1 MKVRIN
7 FNSDEFDE
15 IVEFR
20 DQLID
25 LIDKIDSYL
34 GPTDDS
40 DCDEYECDEEV
51 CTGHCCECDNTS
63 DNTFISDARNGYV
76 AKFINESK
84 DECGFCKEI
93 EFDNKFVIDC
103 IEYGFFKTYSD
114 VDKFIKAFADVKG
127 RSDDNEHRKNI
138 VEKLIKAGLTK
149 AFANHVVEHCVS
161 VDPEKIPTE
170 YSDEGFKKLMEHLCI
185 KEDFEKQ
192 KVNEAS
198 KALKDYL
205 TKQLIEISKTDRDM
219 AVTLKHYFE
228 RFKPTKISDIDK
240 GIETIKKIFD
250 EPSESE
256 DESENTVDVKFE
268 GNEIRKG
275 YAKRASDHF
284 KKRTTDNKS
293 DKTK

>member
-34 GPTDDS
+34 GPTDDL
-40 DCDEYECDEEV
+40 DCDECDCDEEV
-51 CTGHCCECDNTS
+51 CTGHCCECDKDTKC
-63 DNTFISDARNGYV
+63 DNTDDSFVSDARNGYV

-93 EFDNKFVIDC
+93 EFDN
-103 IEYGFFKTYSD
+103 
-114 VDKFIKAFADVKG
+114 KFIKAFADVKG

-170 YSDEGFKKLMEHLCI
+170 YSDEGFKKLMEYLCI

-198 KALKDYL
+198 KAIKDYL

-240 GIETIKKIFD
+240 GIETFKKIFG
-250 EPSESE
+250 EPIESE
-256 DESENTVDVKFE
+256 DESENVVDVKFE
-268 GNEIRKG
+268 GNEIRG
-275 YAKRASDHF
+275 HNKRPPLRKSA
-284 KKRTTDNKS
+284 TDNKS